1 LPYSLEIV
9 PSAQAEMRNLVG
21 LSREGRN
28 KLFANLDYLRHVSE
42 KFRDD
47 PVNRAGGN
55 LVFTT
60 IFRDRGTIRAVLYLV
75 DDSAAVSGVLRI
87 LAVDDVSPSA

>member
-9 PSAQAEMRNLVG
+9 PSAQAEMRALTG

-28 KLFANLDYLRHVSE
+28 KLFANLDMLRHVSDA
-42 KFRDD
+42 FRAD
-47 PVNRAGGN
+47 PVSRAGGN

-60 IFRDRGTIRAVLYLV
+60 IFKDRGTVRAFLYLV
-75 DDSAAVSGVLRI
+75 DDSAAVVGVLRV
-87 LAVDDVSPSA
+87 LAVTDVSPNT

>member
-9 PSAQAEMRNLVG
+9 PSAQAEMRSLVG

-28 KLFANLDYLRHVSE
+28 KLFANLDFLRYVSDQ
-42 KFRDD
+42 FRGD
-47 PVNRAGGN
+47 PVNRASGN

-60 IFRDRGTIRAVLYLV
+60 IFRDRGAVRAFLYRV
-75 DDSAAVSGVLRI
+75 DDSPAVSSALRI
-87 LAVDDVSPSA
+87 LAVDDVSPAP